1 MHEEWTAR
9 RTTGM
14 DSFLCK
20 YKINIVFVAFMCR
33 NNHGSFCFVDYVGQ
47 TFFVYINVI
56 DLFESNVFN
65 PFFRVKF

>member
-9 RTTGM
+9 RITGM

-33 NNHGSFCFVDYVGQ
+33 NNHGSFCFVDYVGR
-47 TFFVYINVI
+47 TFFVYINVF
-56 DLFESNVFN
+56 DVFKSNVFN